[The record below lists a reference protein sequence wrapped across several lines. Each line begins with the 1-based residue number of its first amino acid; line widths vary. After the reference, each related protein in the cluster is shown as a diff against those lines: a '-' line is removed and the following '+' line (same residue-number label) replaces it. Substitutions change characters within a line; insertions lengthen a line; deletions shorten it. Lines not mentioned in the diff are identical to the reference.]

1 MSHEKLEKS
10 VKMILSPGKVSVL
23 RTSFVKKK
31 NQNKKKQKNRKGDE
45 IWVWRGY

>member
-23 RTSFVKKK
+23 RNSSFVKK
-31 NQNKKKQKNRKGDE
+31 NKQTKKNRKGDE